1 VVYDTTDKASFTNVK
16 QWLAEIER
24 YACSSVN
31 KLLVGNKNDL
41 PQNRAVPTEEAQKF
55 ADEMGIE
62 LIETSAKTATNV
74 QESFMRMAR
83 QIKDRMCQSPE
94 AKSKADLIKPRGA
107 AKKGAKKSGSKC
119 MLL

>member
-1 VVYDTTDKASFTNVK
+1 LLKSSELCAGRCVASVVLTGTRVA
-16 QWLAEIER
+16 ARRR

-74 QESFMRMAR
+74 QESFMKMAR
-83 QIKDRMCQSPE
+83 QIKDR
-94 AKSKADLIKPRGA
+94 
-107 AKKGAKKSGSKC
+107 
-119 MLL
+119 